1 MDGRRWAL
9 ALLAGGALAITSGT
23 GLAQAQPDPS
33 PPIIPSIIDQLVTSS
48 PVLDVNQSDQGGP
61 GTFSD
66 DVGMV
71 CQNLTVRCR

>member
-23 GLAQAQPDPS
+23 GLAHAQPDPT
-33 PPIIPSIIDQLVTSS
+33 PPILPSIIDQLVTSS

-61 GTFSD
+61 ATSSD

-71 CQNLTVRCR
+71 CQNLTIRCR